1 MNKKKMY
8 LYVLLG
14 LLSCSGMK
22 AQTASDVQVIPVNF
36 EQSTAYFTS
45 LSDNGLWAVAVATDE
60 ENTGC
65 NDCTDYVLP
74 LEPGDRV
81 SVVEETSRGFLVK
94 HNGVS
99 GWYGGELL

>member
-1 MNKKKMY
+1 MY

-45 LSDNGLWAVAVATDE
+45 LSDNGLWAVAVATDG
-60 ENTGC
+60 ENTGR
-65 NDCTDYVLP
+65 TPLWWAGPIWSMPLP
-74 LEPGDRV
+74 AR
-81 SVVEETSRGFLVK
+81 
-94 HNGVS
+94 
-99 GWYGGELL
+99 

>member
-1 MNKKKMY
+1 MY

-45 LSDNGLWAVAVATDE
+45 LSDNGL
-60 ENTGC
+60 
-65 NDCTDYVLP
+65 
-74 LEPGDRV
+74 
-81 SVVEETSRGFLVK
+81 
-94 HNGVS
+94 
-99 GWYGGELL
+99 